1 MQWTNC
7 SKLPTATY
15 GAHSTVIGLALYVC
29 GGWCPNDTM
38 NIHNVFRY
46 DLSNNQWNVLPP
58 LQQYYGIPVNLND
71 NLVIIGGKHS
81 TAKKATNLVTAYNTD
96 KNSWNNAYP
105 NLTVARFEPAV
116 IPYKQYVIVAGGKND
131 DGTILNS
138 IEVFDIEKS
147 HWMIVATH
155 LPEPMY
161 NISVAMCGDSFTIVG
176 YTYTDGDR
184 SNRAFLIP
192 VHEILP
198 QPTPQSFTNSSPQ
211 EDNAKWHELAETAYW
226 FTALVP
232 NTSPPIIIGGSDEQG
247 NTVDDIAMYDDTT
260 KSWKNISSLP
270 IKCSLTTVAVINQ
283 SIIVIGGSGDVQS
296 SKTCDATALGDVNIG
311 KLVVCN

>member
-1 MQWTNC
+1 MYA
-7 SKLPTATY
+7 P
-15 GAHSTVIGLALYVC
+15 HSTVIDLALYIC

-38 NIHNVFRY
+38 NIHNVYKY
-46 DLSNNQWNVLPP
+46 DLSNNQWSVLPP

-81 TAKKATNLVTAYNTD
+81 TAKKATNLVTTYDNNN
-96 KNSWNNAYP
+96 NSWNNTYP

-116 IPYKQYVIVAGGKND
+116 VPYNQYIIVAGGKNV
-131 DGTILNS
+131 DGTILDN

-147 HWMIVATH
+147 HWLIVNTH

-161 NISVAMCGDSFTIVG
+161 NISATMCGDSFTIVG

-184 SNRAFLIP
+184 SNRTFLVPINK
-192 VHEILP
+192 ILP
-198 QPTPQSFTNSSPQ
+198 QQRPQQSFTGSSTH
-211 EDNAKWHELAETAYW
+211 EDSTKWHELAETSYW

-232 NTSPPIIIGGSDEQG
+232 NTSPPVIIGGSDEEG
-247 NTVDDIAMYDDTT
+247 NTVDDITTYDDTT
-260 KSWKNISSLP
+260 KSWKKISSLP

-283 SIIVIGGSGDVQS
+283 SIIVIGGSSDVQS
-296 SKTCDATALGDVNIG
+296 SETCDATALCDVNIG
-311 KLVVCN
+311 QLAVCD